1 MDNIDKIISLAQELC
16 CKVRLNEPLSCHS
29 TFKTGGCCTAFI
41 DICSDQA
48 MISLASAAEKLGVRF
63 LVVGNGSNLLFD
75 DNGFDGVIFH
85 IGNELSEIKLID
97 DTTIRVGAGAQLS
110 KLCLF
115 ALENS
120 MTGLEFA
127 YGIPGTVGGAV
138 FMNAGAY
145 GGEIK
150 DVIVSAEAVCS
161 GSLVHFDADD
171 MELSYRHSV
180 FQSKEAYITSAVFKL
195 AKGNKEDIKSKMN
208 ELMGRRKDKQPIEY
222 PSAGSTFKRP
232 EGYFAGKLI
241 QDSGLRGACV
251 GGAQVSEK
259 HCGFIINKGGASSAD
274 IKSLIKK
281 VQDKVLEDSGV
292 TLECEVRIIP
302 YSEEQ

>member
-1 MDNIDKIISLAQELC
+1 MDNIDKIISLAQELG

-29 TFKTGGCCTAFI
+29 TFKTGGCCAAFI
-41 DICSDQA
+41 DICSDKA
-48 MISLASAAEKLGVRF
+48 LTSLANAAEKLGVRF

-75 DNGFDGVIFH
+75 DKGFDGVIFH
-85 IGNELSEIKLID
+85 IGNDLSEIKLID

-120 MTGLEFA
+120 LTGLEFA

-161 GSLVHFDADD
+161 GNLWHFDADD

-180 FQSKEAYITSAVFKL
+180 FQSREAYITSAVFKL

-241 QDSGLRGACV
+241 QDSGLRGTAV

-259 HCGFIINKGGASSAD
+259 HCGFIINKGRASSSD

-281 VQDKVLEDSGV
+281 VQDKVYEDTGV

>member
-1 MDNIDKIISLAQELC
+1 MDNLQKIISLAQELG
-16 CKVRLNEPLSCHS
+16 CKVRTNEPLSSHS
-29 TFKTGGCCTAFI
+29 TFKTGGNCAAFI
-41 DICSDQA
+41 DICSERSLV
-48 MISLASAAEKLGVRF
+48 SLAGSARQLDVRF

-75 DNGFDGVIFH
+75 DKGFDGVIFH
-85 IGNELSEIKLID
+85 IGSDMSEIKLID
-97 DTTIRVGAGAQLS
+97 DTTIYAQAGAQLS
-110 KLCLF
+110 KLCQF

-120 MTGLEFA
+120 LTGLEFA

-138 FMNAGAY
+138 YMNAGAY

-150 DVIVSAEAVCS
+150 DVILSAKALCG
-161 GSLVHFDADD
+161 GSLCDFDAAD
-171 MELSYRHSV
+171 MELSYRNSV
-180 FQSKEAYITSAVFKL
+180 FQRREAYITSAVFKL
-195 AKGNKEDIKSKMN
+195 SKGNYDEIKQKMTD
-208 ELMGRRKDKQPIEY
+208 LMGRRKDKQPIEY

-259 HCGFIINKGGASSAD
+259 HCGFIINKNGATSDD

-281 VQDKVLEDSGV
+281 VQDKVFEDSGV
-292 TLECEVRIIP
+292 DLECEVRIIP
-302 YSEEQ
+302 YSSDK